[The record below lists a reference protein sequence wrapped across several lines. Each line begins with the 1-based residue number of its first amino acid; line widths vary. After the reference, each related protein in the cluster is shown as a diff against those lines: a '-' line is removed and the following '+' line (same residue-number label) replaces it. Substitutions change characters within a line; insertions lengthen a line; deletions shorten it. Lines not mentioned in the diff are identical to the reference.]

1 MRLLNKQL
9 VVVLCGLG
17 VLGSGVPAVQAAPSN
32 QQLNLPLNQVGQNH
46 QRQQTR
52 NENTQ
57 LFQTDRV
64 GDLAQTRHQLLRQG
78 RRTVFTKNGRL
89 PNPVNQANLFRRP
102 GKKTTAPH
110 YAPTSNQVT
119 ITHRGQLPWL
129 WLVAGG
135 VVCGA
140 AGISGHMIWRE
151 QREQHSRN

>member
-1 MRLLNKQL
+1 MRLPSKQL
-9 VVVLCGLG
+9 IIILGGLG
-17 VLGSGVPAVQAAPSN
+17 MLGSGVPVVQAAPLN
-32 QQLNLPLNQVGQNH
+32 QQLNLPLNQVGQTH

-52 NENTQ
+52 NENTR

-64 GDLAQTRHQLLRQG
+64 GDLAKNRRRLLRRG
-78 RRTVFTKNGRL
+78 RRAVFTKNGRL

-102 GKKTTAPH
+102 GKKTTSPH
-110 YAPTSNQVT
+110 YAPTSNQKT
-119 ITHRGQLPWL
+119 TTHRGQLPWL
-129 WLVAGG
+129 WLVVGG